1 MDALLVKDYISE
13 YLRRET
19 PVLVPREI
27 KLKLRKGKALS
38 IIGPRRAGKTSF
50 MWEVI
55 PTYNRNETI
64 YMDFEDIALRGLSA
78 TEVLRVVTEI
88 FTEVSGKNAKNV
100 FLDEIQNID
109 GWQSLVRTL
118 LDREYVVFVT
128 GSTSKLLAKEIA
140 TQLRGRSVSVL
151 LLPFSFTEF
160 IRAKKS
166 KNVENYNFNDVGKV
180 KNMLT
185 EYLNFGGYPEV
196 VFEQREKGRLI
207 QEYKELIFFKDFVER
222 HEVKSIEVAR
232 FIFSFVTQCFANEM
246 SVRNVVNALRS
257 NGISFG
263 SNTVYD
269 YVDKL
274 QDTMIFFFL
283 DRFSA
288 KVKLRTGWPKKVY
301 LADNGLAWKLSEDRG
316 RLMENAVFLE
326 LKRRQAL
333 SPTSELYYYN
343 NGSGGE
349 VDFVVRS
356 ESRIEEL
363 IQVTYASGKNDV
375 KERELKSLIKASDEL
390 QCKKLTIIT
399 WDYAEAIALKGKNI
413 LCKPMWQWLTD
424 K

>member
-390 QCKKLTIIT
+390 KCKKLTIIT